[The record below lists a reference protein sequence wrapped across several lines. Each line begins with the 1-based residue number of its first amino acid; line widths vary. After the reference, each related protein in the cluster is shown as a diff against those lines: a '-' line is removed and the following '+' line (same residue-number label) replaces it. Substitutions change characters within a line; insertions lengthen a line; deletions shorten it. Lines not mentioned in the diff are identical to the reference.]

1 MLETYSVSFGVAVRP
16 ICVARGEIFED
27 FPPGRILGG
36 AAAMALVDHDQVEE
50 AGRELAEELLA
61 LLRAGDRL
69 IEAEID
75 LVGGVDAALL
85 VERQWSGRSSVPS
98 CALDGLGVGR

>member
-1 MLETYSVSFGVAVRP
+1 MDVGDVFGLLGRGGEADLGGGGEVLEDLA
-16 ICVARGEIFED
+16 
-27 FPPGRILGG
+27 PGGILGG
-36 AAAMALVDHDQVEE
+36 AAAVALVDDDQVEE

-69 IEAEID
+69 VEAEVD

-85 VERQWSGRSSVPS
+85 VEGRGQLDLGAVLRARWSWRW
-98 CALDGLGVGR
+98 C

>member
-1 MLETYSVSFGVAVRP
+1 MLETYFGLLR
-16 ICVARGEIFED
+16 RGGEADLRGAGEVFED
-27 FPPGRILGG
+27 LAPGRILGG
-36 AAAMALVDHDQVEE
+36 AAAMALVDDDQVEE
-50 AGRELAEELLA
+50 AGRELAEELLP

-85 VERQWSGRSSVPS
+85 VEREW
-98 CALDGLGVGR
+98 